1 MKTLPPAVDASPGL
15 SGLDIFGATA
25 SVLCA
30 AHCAA
35 MPLLLAALPM
45 SGLEILGSHSF
56 DVVMVLLALLFGGLV
71 IGRGYRRHRQAGVL
85 RWFAGASILLVLG
98 LTLLHDS
105 WWHMPALVC
114 GGLALG
120 AAHLLNLRDLRHI
133 GCSAADHG
141 HPPAAS
147 TVAVDPGRV
156 RAPA

>member
-1 MKTLPPAVDASPGL
+1 MKPAPPAVNVAPGL
-15 SGLDIFGATA
+15 SGLDLVGATA

-45 SGLEILGSHSF
+45 SGLEFLGSHSF
-56 DVVMVLLALLFGGLV
+56 DVVMVLLALVFGGWV
-71 IGRGYRRHRQAGVL
+71 IGRGYRRHRLVGVL

-105 WWHMPALVC
+105 WWHTPALIS

-120 AAHLLNLRDLRHI
+120 AAHLLNLKYLRHL
-133 GCSAADHG
+133 GCTAADHG
-141 HPPAAS
+141 HPPSAS
-147 TVAVDPGRV
+147 TGAVDPGRV